1 MDHLAGIFFTSFLIG
16 LSGALMPGPVLTVTI
31 SQVAS
36 RGFWAGPL
44 IVLGHGILEL
54 SLVAAVALGLGRI
67 LTLGPVIGTIAIVG
81 GIFLVYLGYDI
92 LRSLKGLSLSLQARA
107 GGRKI
112 VDHPVMAGILTSLS
126 NPYWTIWWAT
136 IGLGYI
142 ALSRQ
147 LGRIGHR
154 IEPEHAD
161 PAGLRPQQ
169 TEHVPKQRRLAGAV
183 DADQPKNRASRHAE
197 TRVVQRGRRA
207 ESSGHPFDLDDRLGI
222 QFAAVS
228 HRVTPAWRRAASPR
242 FGDGSVQAPGRWS
255 RPFAGPRPATHRRAR

>member
-1 MDHLAGIFFTSFLIG
+1 MDHLTGIFFTSFLIG

-54 SLVAAVALGLGRI
+54 SLVAAVAFGLGRF

-147 LGRIGHR
+147 LGRIG
-154 IEPEHAD
+154 
-161 PAGLRPQQ
+161 
-169 TEHVPKQRRLAGAV
+169 LASFFTGHILSDLLWYSFVAL
-183 DADQPKNRASRHAE
+183 
-197 TRVVQRGRRA
+197 TLTLGRKVIT
-207 ESSGHPFDLDDRLGI
+207 DRLYRGVVGLCGL
-222 QFAAVS
+222 FLVG
-228 HRVTPAWRRAASPR
+228 
-242 FGDGSVQAPGRWS
+242 FGLYFGYSGFKMLP
-255 RPFAGPRPATHRRAR
+255 